1 MLKNHLFVL
10 ITVPFLIYHFNSS
23 YVSFLHYTFFFS
35 IFCFFFPFQSQLF
48 SESTLL
54 TIGKEHD
61 REENSDSDL
70 NFDLKID
77 TKMKNS
83 VRKNMKQ

>member
-1 MLKNHLFVL
+1 MLKNHLFML
-10 ITVPFLIYHFNSS
+10 ITVQFLIYHFNSF

-35 IFCFFFPFQSQLF
+35 IFCSFFPFQSQLF